1 MYWLSGEYFQELPHP
16 FLRKESPRKLCRE
29 SAREEAEGRDSFPVK
44 KQWAQDPEGRKNIV
58 HPRLGQG
65 SAVAGLQHTVQGVR
79 RGTEEKGEAG
89 E

>member
-1 MYWLSGEYFQELPHP
+1 MLGGYFQELPHP
-16 FLRKESPRKLCRE
+16 FLRKESPRKLCWE

-44 KQWAQDPEGRKNIV
+44 KQWVQDPEGRKNTV
-58 HPRLGQG
+58 RPRLGQG
-65 SAVAGLQHTVQGVR
+65 SVVVATVGRAR

>member
-1 MYWLSGEYFQELPHP
+1 MLGEYFQELPHP

-44 KQWAQDPEGRKNIV
+44 KQWVQDPEGRKNTV
-58 HPRLGQG
+58 SPRLGQG
-65 SAVAGLQHTVQGVR
+65 SVVAARVGRAR